1 MPGTNQEI
9 ITSGLSGA
17 IIDGWQY
24 DDLIVTTG
32 TPILVAMAST
42 VASGGSNNAT
52 PVNSNLLDING
63 TVNKTRT
70 GMITSAITTAAS
82 SRAQLQGSNVVRFQI
97 YNSTVFG
104 FGADVAFNGGQIDF
118 ANDPVF
124 QLVGWANGGVSGQ
137 PTQGAYVRPPYVGE
151 TNFYKYVLTYNDS
164 ISGLPVNVI
173 TDSNIVYDPNINRF
187 LNIFVLI
194 DGSNDSITY
203 SIKAE
208 AQSDTFTISNVLA
221 TYPDM
226 WSGSII
232 NLPTITC
239 HRSGAPIVGVA
250 RSIITDKLYR
260 YIKPNYNY

>member
-1 MPGTNQEI
+1 MSGTNQEI
-9 ITSGLSGA
+9 ISAGLSGA
-17 IIDGWQY
+17 IINGWQY
-24 DDLIVTTG
+24 DDLVVTTG
-32 TPILVAMAST
+32 TPVLVAMTSS
-42 VASGGSNNAT
+42 VATGGTNNVAPT
-52 PVNSNLLDING
+52 NSNLLDING

-70 GMITSAITTAAS
+70 GMITSAITTVAN
-82 SRAQLQGSNVVRFQI
+82 SRAQLQGSNTIRFQI

-124 QLVGWANGGVSGQ
+124 QLVGWINSGVSVQ
-137 PTQGAYVRPPYVGE
+137 PTQGAYIRPPYVGE

-173 TDSNIVYDPNINRF
+173 TDSNIVYDSNTSRF

-194 DGSNDSITY
+194 DAPNDSITY

-208 AQSDTFTISNVLA
+208 GQSDSFTISNVLV

-226 WSGSII
+226 WSSSIL
-232 NLPTITC
+232 NLPTVTC
-239 HRSGAPIVGVA
+239 HRAGAPVVGVA

-260 YIKPNYNY
+260 YIKPNYEY

>member
-1 MPGTNQEI
+1 MSGTNQEI
-9 ITSGLSGA
+9 ISAGLSGA
-17 IIDGWQY
+17 ITNGCQY
-24 DDLIVTTG
+24 DDSIVSTG
-32 TPILVAMAST
+32 TPVLVAMTPT

-63 TVNKTRT
+63 VVAKTRT
-70 GMITSAITTAAS
+70 GMITSAITTVAN

-97 YNSTVFG
+97 YSSTVFG

-118 ANDPVF
+118 ASDPVF
-124 QLVGWANGGVSGQ
+124 QLVGWVGGATGQ
-137 PTQGAYVRPPYVGE
+137 PNQGAYVRPPYVGE

-173 TDSNIVYDPNINRF
+173 TDSNIAYDSNTNRF
-187 LNIFVLI
+187 LNIFVLV
-194 DGSNDSITY
+194 DGPNDSITY

-208 AQSDTFTISNVLA
+208 GQSDSFTISNVLV

-239 HRSGAPIVGVA
+239 HRAGAPVVGVA

-260 YIKPNYNY
+260 YIKPNYEY